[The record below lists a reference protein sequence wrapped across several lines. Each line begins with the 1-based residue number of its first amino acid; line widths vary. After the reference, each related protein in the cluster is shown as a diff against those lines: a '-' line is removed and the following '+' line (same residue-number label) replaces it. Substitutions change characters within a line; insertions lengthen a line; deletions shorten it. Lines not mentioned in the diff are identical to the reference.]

1 MPAPRWLARFNRRVT
16 NRVTGL
22 VAPYLPGF
30 GLIEHVGRRTGRRFR
45 TPVNVFK
52 GVAGSGTADG
62 TDADTYVVALTYGVH
77 SDWVRNVFASGGCEL
92 IRRGRR
98 LHVGSPEVVHDEERR
113 LVPMP
118 VRAVLGAMH
127 VDDFLTVRV
136 EPVRKP

>member
-30 GLIEHVGRRTGRRFR
+30 GVIEHVGRRTGRRFR
-45 TPVNVFK
+45 TPVNVFR
-52 GVAGSGTADG
+52 GVSGSSEHADG
-62 TDADTYVVALTYGVH
+62 AADMYVVALTYGVH
-77 SDWVRNVFASGGCEL
+77 SDWVRNVFAAGGCEL
-92 IRRGRR
+92 TRRGRR
-98 LHVGSPEVVHDEERR
+98 LHVGSPRVVHDEARQ
-113 LVPMP
+113 LVPPP

-127 VDDFLTVRV
+127 VYDFLTVRV